1 MAIDFSKIK
10 MNVPDWVKQV
20 LDEWDKVPKNH
31 FELEIGEALKK
42 VADTKG
48 KLSDE
53 DLKGYYAEWSA
64 FFFHDLKNRESIW
77 GTHFGPAMS
86 FGDNHS
92 PDITML
98 DAEIVGYWETRAKSA
113 NSPIM
118 RARYAD
124 LVWDLKYNVTNQRP
138 SHEFAL
144 IAIDCYIAATEKR
157 LFKMEMEGVGW
168 LRRALHLALI
178 FKDESR
184 IKGTIAALFNFY
196 DAVFKPRLVG
206 VWIVPFDLL
215 YEHQRFLTPD
225 QQKRIVD
232 DLEKMLALT
241 SGGGKPEEFDPH
253 ATQAAAERLATHYR
267 RKQDPDSVKR
277 VFRTYAEAFKKTATQ
292 ANPLLAMVWL
302 QPVIERMQDENLKT
316 EAEDLQLLFEGK
328 RKNVDADLKTV
339 SVETK
344 IEEKEI
350 KSLLETLIHPK
361 DFQQT
366 LKNFAIYFIP
376 KADAARSLLQ
386 KLMQDAPFLS
396 LANVIVIKKD
406 GTPTAKIGSMDE
418 DKEGRLHQQL
428 NQTIGFYQPFL
439 SITVDEIRKIFAPK
453 VEQLVEFLSFSP
465 LFKDDPETVLKQGLD
480 AYLQQDYMK
489 AIHILVPQIEKT
501 LRRLLPMI
509 GVPSLKPVRDTGIM
523 DAKGLNNILA
533 EQKVREVLSE
543 DIWRYLSVVYVDKRG
558 LNLRNDLAHGL
569 MPEAMFNKGVADR
582 IFHTILVLGLARES
596 DKAQPAGSK

>member
-1 MAIDFSKIK
+1 MAFDISKIK
-10 MNVPDWVKQV
+10 MDVPDWVKQV
-20 LDEWDKVPKNH
+20 VDVWDKVPKTH
-31 FELEIGEALKK
+31 FESEISSALKK

-53 DLKGYYAEWSA
+53 DFKGYYAEWSA
-64 FFFHDLKNRESIW
+64 FLFYDLKNRESIW
-77 GTHFGPAMS
+77 NTHFGPAMILE
-86 FGDNHS
+86 GEIS
-92 PDITML
+92 PDIRLL
-98 DAEIVGYWETRAKSA
+98 DSEIFAYWEARAKSA
-113 NSPIM
+113 NSPVM

-124 LVWDLKYNVTNQRP
+124 LVWDLKQAATKERP
-138 SHEFAL
+138 SYEFAL
-144 IAIDCYIAATEKR
+144 LAIDSYIEATNKR

-178 FKDESR
+178 FKDENR
-184 IKGTIAALFNFY
+184 IKATIAALFAFY
-196 DAVFKPRLVG
+196 DAVFKPHLVG
-206 VWIVPFDLL
+206 VWIIPFDLL
-215 YEHQRFLTPD
+215 YEYQKFLTPE

-232 DLEKMLALT
+232 DLEKMLDLT

-253 ATQAAAERLATHYR
+253 AAQAAAERLATHYR
-267 RKQDPDSVKR
+267 RKQDPEGVKR
-277 VFRTYAEAFKKTATQ
+277 VFRTYAEAFKKIATQ
-292 ANPLLAMVWL
+292 ANSLLAMVWL
-302 QPVIERMQDENLKT
+302 QPVIERLLDENLKA
-316 EAEDLQLLFEGK
+316 EAEELQMLFEGK

-339 SVETK
+339 TVETK

-350 KSLLETLIHPK
+350 NSLLQQLICPE
-361 DFQQT
+361 DFHLT
-366 LKNFAIYFIP
+366 LKNLAIYFIP
-376 KADAARSLLQ
+376 KADAARSLLG
-386 KLMQDAPFLS
+386 KLKQDAPFLS

-406 GTPTAKIGSMDE
+406 GTPTAKIGSMEEDE
-418 DKEGRLHQQL
+418 EGRLHQQL
-428 NQTIGFYQPFL
+428 NQAIGFYQPFL
-439 SITVDEIRKIFAPK
+439 SITVDEIRRRFSPK
-453 VEQLVEFLSFSP
+453 VEQLVGFLSLSP

-523 DAKGLNNILA
+523 DAKGLNNILV

-596 DKAQPAGSK
+596 DKPQPAGSK